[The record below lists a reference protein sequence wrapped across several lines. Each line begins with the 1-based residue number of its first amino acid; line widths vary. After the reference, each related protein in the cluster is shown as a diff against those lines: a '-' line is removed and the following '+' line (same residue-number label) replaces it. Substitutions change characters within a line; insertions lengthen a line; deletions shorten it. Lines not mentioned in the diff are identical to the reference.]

1 MLQTDIIS
9 NTDHKELQ
17 SSINA
22 FIEKYNCVWEVKQIL
37 YSTACNKDGDIVYS
51 AAIVFDDFK

>member
-17 SSINA
+17 SSIND
-22 FIEKYNCVWEVKQIL
+22 FIAKYNCVWEVKQIL

-51 AAIVFDDFK
+51 AAVVFNDFV

>member
-37 YSTACNKDGDIVYS
+37 YSTACNKDGDIAYS

>member
-37 YSTACNKDGDIVYS
+37 YSTACNKDGDTIYS
-51 AAIVFDDFK
+51 AAIVFDDFE

>member
-51 AAIVFDDFK
+51 ATIVFDDFE

>member
-17 SSINA
+17 SRINA

-51 AAIVFDDFK
+51 AAIVFDDFE

>member
-17 SSINA
+17 SRINA

>member
-17 SSINA
+17 SRINA

-37 YSTACNKDGDIVYS
+37 YSTTCNKDGDIVYS